1 MFDAGQNVIVIS
13 EKGITYDATILAVA
27 KDDSGKA
34 AYKVALAGAGPD
46 QLGQWHKA
54 ADVFLQTKSK
64 ETEEQAWDTFTKM

>member
-1 MFDAGQNVIVIS
+1 MFEAGQKVIVIS

-34 AYKVALAGAGPD
+34 AYKVTLAGAGPE

-54 ADVFLQTKSK
+54 ADVFHQEKDAEK
-64 ETEEQAWDTFTKM
+64 EEQAWDTFTKL